1 MDVHPGSRGSARLW
15 HHVEDT
21 FTAVAVWTERIDG
34 EGEDADPLVLYHRPS
49 ASGLLAV
56 FDGVGGAGRAL
67 AGRTPSGRARTQ
79 AWLASRR
86 VRGLVEEWFTEGSTD
101 ISPEALAAHISGRL
115 ATGVLQPRRMRG
127 RLRRELP
134 STFAGLVFDLVADQV
149 SWHVLWA
156 GDSRCYVAESHAG
169 LQQLSVDDTEA
180 ADALALLL
188 QDPPMTNMVHAGG
201 GFAINRW
208 RGTAQVPCVLISAT
222 DGFFG
227 YVGTPAE
234 FEHLLWETL
243 LAAQDAMHWS
253 VLLAERVDS
262 YTKDDASIAIVAL
275 GFEDFDGLRA
285 SFRWRLDR
293 LREEHAEPM
302 RRAKSNGRTALVETR
317 ERSWLTYRDG
327 YERRLPRHEGIDS

>member
-15 HHVEDT
+15 HHVEGT
-21 FTAVAVWTERIDG
+21 FIAVAVWTERIAG
-34 EGEDADPLVLYHRPS
+34 EGEDADPLVLFHRPS

-67 AGRTPSGRARTQ
+67 AGRTPSGRARTH

-86 VRGLVEEWFTEGSTD
+86 VRGLVEEWFASNSAD
-101 ISPEALAAHISGRL
+101 ISPEALTRHISGRL
-115 ATGVLQPRRMRG
+115 ATGVLQRRRMRG

-134 STFAGLVFDLVADQV
+134 STFAGLVFHSARGQI

-156 GDSRCYVAESHAG
+156 GDSRCYVAEPRAG
-169 LQQLSVDDTEA
+169 LQQLSADDTEA

-201 GFAINRW
+201 SFAINRW
-208 RGTAQVPCVLISAT
+208 RGVAQAPCVLITAT

-243 LAAQDAMHWS
+243 LAARDAMDWS
-253 VLLAERVDS
+253 ALLAERVNS

-275 GFEDFDGLRA
+275 GFADFAALRA
-285 SFRWRLDR
+285 SFPCRFDR
-293 LREEHAEPM
+293 LRTEHAEPM
-302 RRAKSNGRTALVETR
+302 RRATSKGRAALVETR
-317 ERSWLTYRDG
+317 EHSWLAYRDG
-327 YERRLPRHEGIDS
+327 YERRLPKPGGVDS

>member
-1 MDVHPGSRGSARLW
+1 MDIHPGARGNARLW
-15 HHVEDT
+15 HHVDDA
-21 FTAVAVWTERIDG
+21 FTAVAVWTERIVG

-56 FDGVGGAGRAL
+56 FDGVGGAGRA
-67 AGRTPSGRARTQ
+67 AVGRTQSGQTRTQ

-86 VRGLVEEWFTEGSTD
+86 VRGLVEEWFTDNSAD
-101 ISPEALAAHISGRL
+101 ASAEALAAHISVRL
-115 ATGVLQPRRMRG
+115 PAGVLQNQRMRG

-134 STFAGLVFDLVADQV
+134 STFAGLAFDLSPGEVAWQ
-149 SWHVLWA
+149 VLWA
-156 GDSRCYVAESHAG
+156 GDSRCYVAEPRVG
-169 LQQLSVDDTEA
+169 LQQLSVDDTESG
-180 ADALALLL
+180 DALYLLL

-201 GFAINRW
+201 RFTVNGW
-208 RGTAQVPCVLISAT
+208 RGGARFPCILVTAT

-234 FEHLLWETL
+234 FEYKLWETL

-253 VLLAERVDS
+253 VLLSEQVVS

-275 GFEDFDGLRA
+275 GFEDFSALRA
-285 SFRWRLDR
+285 SFRQRFDR

-302 RRAKSNGRTALVETR
+302 RRATASGRAALVETR
-317 ERSWLTYRDG
+317 TRSWLTYRDD
-327 YERRLPRHEGIDS
+327 YERRLPQHGKGDS